1 MTRPTSAPTSRPRC
15 AQSAVVI
22 TAPSKC
28 PAFSAWQRP
37 SLLDAEAEALVDAK
51 LISTAARRPVT
62 PKAQRRVTWNLA
74 SPEDAMAC
82 LKTAPLPIAL
92 DSNATSPVRRPS
104 KAWPI
109 MGVEESDTGSS
120 GGGRQAEEKEVEE
133 EGEVEEEEERPLR
146 PRGAR
151 AVWPTPAH
159 AVPPQHTQQH
169 TPASMAA
176 AEGEGVRAARPSGR
190 GDQGRGDPYHAYS
203 GVSYHAYSG
212 VNSGEYRTIDEA
224 RDRKS
229 VV

>member
-1 MTRPTSAPTSRPRC
+1 MTRPTSAPTTRPRC

-28 PAFSAWQRP
+28 PAISARQRP

-82 LKTAPLPIAL
+82 LRTAPLPVAL

-120 GGGRQAEEKEVEE
+120 GGARQAEEKEVEE
-133 EGEVEEEEERPLR
+133 EEIEEEEERPLR

-151 AVWPTPAH
+151 ALWPTPAH
-159 AVPPQHTQQH
+159 AVAPQN
-169 TPASMAA
+169 TPAT
-176 AEGEGVRAARPSGR
+176 RCRTRP
-190 GDQGRGDPYHAYS
+190 
-203 GVSYHAYSG
+203 
-212 VNSGEYRTIDEA
+212 
-224 RDRKS
+224 
-229 VV
+229 